1 MKKIDSACGLKLL
14 ARGML
19 LIFTVMASFAL
30 HAGQP
35 EPAVKI
41 TILQLNDVY
50 EMSPVNGDQ
59 GGLARVATLRKQLL
73 AKNPHTITV
82 LAGDLFSP
90 SAIGT
95 AEVAGERLAGK
106 QMVALMN
113 ELGLDYATL
122 GNHEFDIKEGQ
133 FFNRLSE
140 SKFMWLSGNIF
151 DRNNQMF
158 PKVLPYTVLT
168 VKEGKNTAKIGL
180 FGLGINPN
188 KPGFVSYVDYL
199 KAARGQVKELRS
211 RVDILVALTHQTLEE
226 DIRLANEVP
235 EIDLILGGH
244 EHDNILLHRGQ
255 KLTPI
260 AKADANA
267 RTVFVHDLSF
277 NTKQHQLKIDSRLI
291 PVNDKL
297 HADSGLST
305 SVQHWRSLAFAA
317 FKKQGVDPEI
327 EVAHLQAAF
336 DGREASVRYRP
347 TALTELIA
355 NSMLTAVPGAELAI
369 FNSGMIRIDD
379 VIGPGPVTGYDVIR
393 IMPFGGK
400 IMSVNM
406 SGAVLK
412 QTLDQSRIN
421 IGGGGYLQTANVA
434 WDDMNKCWLTNK
446 EPLELNREYRVAIND
461 FLLTGRE
468 QGLGFLT
475 KSNTG
480 VKIDS
485 ERDDLRI
492 NLIKYLMSN
501 PTKTSE
507 L

>member
-1 MKKIDSACGLKLL
+1 MKKIDIPYGLMLPL
-14 ARGML
+14 AKMVVL
-19 LIFTVMASFAL
+19 FLFITASWAS
-30 HAGQP
+30 HAGQH
-35 EPAVKI
+35 EPVVKI
-41 TILQLNDVY
+41 TFLQLNDVY
-50 EMSPVNGDQ
+50 EMSSVNGDQ

-73 AKNPHTITV
+73 AKNPHTFTV

-95 AEVAGERLAGK
+95 AEVAGERLAGE

-133 FFNRLSE
+133 FLNRLSE
-140 SKFMWLSGNIF
+140 SKFMWLSSNIF
-151 DRNNQMF
+151 DSNNQMF
-158 PKVLPYTVLT
+158 PKVLSNTVFEVKKAKGT
-168 VKEGKNTAKIGL
+168 VRIGM

-267 RTVFVHDLSF
+267 RSVFVHELSF

-336 DGREASVRYRP
+336 DGRETSVRNRP

-355 NSMLTAVPGAELAI
+355 KSMLTAVPGAELAI

-393 IMPFGGK
+393 IMPFGGR

-406 SGAVLK
+406 TGAVLK
-412 QTLDQSRIN
+412 QTLDQGQMN
-421 IGGGGYLQTANVA
+421 IGGGGYLQSANVA
-434 WDDMNKCWLTNK
+434 WNDRDKHWLIHEK
-446 EPLELNREYRVAIND
+446 PLEPNYEYRVAIND
-461 FLLTGRE
+461 FLLSGRE

-475 KSNTG
+475 RDNTG
-480 VKIDS
+480 VKVVA
-485 ERDDLRI
+485 EQGELRI
-492 NLIKYLMSN
+492 NLIKYLKFN
-501 PTKTSE
+501 TTK
-507 L
+507 